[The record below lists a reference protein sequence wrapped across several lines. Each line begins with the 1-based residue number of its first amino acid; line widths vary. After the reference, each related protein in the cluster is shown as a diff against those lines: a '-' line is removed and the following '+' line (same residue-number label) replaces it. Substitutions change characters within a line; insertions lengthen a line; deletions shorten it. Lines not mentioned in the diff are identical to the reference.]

1 MLKTL
6 SKVVLGG
13 KYLNIINTVY
23 DKFTANIILIDEKV
37 KSFLLNSGIRQGFSL
52 SPLLF
57 KVELDILAAA
67 TRRNKMYWKEEV
79 TLSLLADDVLCTEN
93 SKVSTEN
100 LLELISSFSRLYVTR

>member
-23 DKFTANIILIDEKV
+23 DKFTANTILIDEKV

-57 KVELDILAAA
+57 KVEADILAAA
-67 TRRNKMYWKEEV
+67 TRRYSSYIQWSI
-79 TLSLLADDVLCTEN
+79 TLLSVSSVQSLSHVQLFATPWTAVH
-93 SKVSTEN
+93 
-100 LLELISSFSRLYVTR
+100 